1 MRSIAV
7 LLALLVVSAT
17 SGVVS
22 AQVGGPFGQ
31 LQLTPDAGS
40 RKGPLIFRGVATPLS
55 KLDLAAPPIVVATTP
70 APPASQAIDCAMVK
84 PVDPKFHSNMP
95 VAKPNPNIA
104 HTMRGVPAPSCRE
117 QTETR
122 GASGR

>member
-1 MRSIAV
+1 MRSIAMV
-7 LLALLVVSAT
+7 LALLVVFAT

-31 LQLTPDAGS
+31 LQLTPDADS
-40 RKGPLIFRGVATPLS
+40 RQGPLIFRGVATPLS
-55 KLDLAAPPIVVATTP
+55 KLDLTAPPLIVATTP
-70 APPASQAIDCAMVK
+70 APPASQAMDCTMVK

-95 VAKPNPNIA
+95 VVKPSPDIEY
-104 HTMRGVPAPSCRE
+104 TMRVVPAPSCRE